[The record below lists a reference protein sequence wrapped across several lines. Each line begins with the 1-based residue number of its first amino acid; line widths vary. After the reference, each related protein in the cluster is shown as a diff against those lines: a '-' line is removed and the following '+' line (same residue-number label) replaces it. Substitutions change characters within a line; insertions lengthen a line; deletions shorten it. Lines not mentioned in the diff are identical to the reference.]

1 MAFCKKCG
9 TLMLKGFCA
18 RCKKES
24 EGHEPE
30 MPEYKDGLTEQEIK
44 RQDHIMRQRKKQTI
58 WVVPDD

>member
-1 MAFCKKCG
+1 
-9 TLMLKGFCA
+9 MLKGFCA